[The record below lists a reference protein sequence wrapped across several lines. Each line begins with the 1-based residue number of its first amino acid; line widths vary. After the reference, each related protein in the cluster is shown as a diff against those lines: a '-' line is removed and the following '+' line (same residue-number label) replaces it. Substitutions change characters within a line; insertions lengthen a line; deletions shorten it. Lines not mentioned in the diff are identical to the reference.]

1 MEASRI
7 SPTLS
12 APSYR
17 IVGSTNPPPAIKAK
31 LAARGIV
38 DHCNALAGRCRT
50 RHVQVFVM
58 ADGRIVPEDSRVLAE
73 VAR

>member
-1 MEASRI
+1 MATGIQNWPSAS
-7 SPTLS
+7 
-12 APSYR
+12 AYR
-17 IVGSTNPPPAIKAK
+17 IVGSTNPPAAIRAK
-31 LAARGIV
+31 LAALGIA

-58 ADGRIVPEDSRVLAE
+58 ADGRIIPEDSRVLAE